1 MNALDKGLNTP
12 LHVAVRCDQENSVMV
27 LMENGADPTLLN
39 DDEMAPIHLAIDV
52 NATKALSV
60 WTTIL

>member
-1 MNALDKGLNTP
+1 
-12 LHVAVRCDQENSVMV
+12 MV